1 MLAVVHKLGTC
12 QAFEFDEERLSGR
25 CSRST
30 KGQCNGVEDDIDVA
44 CGSGGD
50 TDSRKSVENSW
61 IHFVEMGL

>member
-1 MLAVVHKLGTC
+1 MLAVHKLGTC
-12 QAFEFDEERLSGR
+12 QACEFDDECLSGR

-30 KGQCNGVEDDIDVA
+30 KGQCIGVEDDIDVA

-50 TDSRKSVENSW
+50 TDSIKSVENSW